1 MTGGLIRLVVAET
14 GRPSPGRGRPRASR
28 RGTTGEGAAGRQAE
42 QGGAERGS
50 TPTDE
55 RAAGRGSTISEE
67 RAAERGST
75 ATEEGRPSAPSPGD
89 GSVTLQ
95 WTSRWAGDGPGPA
108 VVGTDGEAD
117 LILSLVPED
126 AKAILEGRLT
136 PSVAYMQGRLKT
148 SGDNELLLKV
158 LKWTAGPGFEK
169 ALREW
174 RVQFGGLG

>member
-42 QGGAERGS
+42 QGG
-50 TPTDE
+50 
-55 RAAGRGSTISEE
+55 
-67 RAAERGST
+67 AERGST